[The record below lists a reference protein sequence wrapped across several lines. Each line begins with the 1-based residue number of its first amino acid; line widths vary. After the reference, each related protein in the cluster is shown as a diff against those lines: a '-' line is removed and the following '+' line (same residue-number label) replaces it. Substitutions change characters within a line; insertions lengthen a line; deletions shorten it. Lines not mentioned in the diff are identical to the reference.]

1 MRFQTFSC
9 GCQSRESKP
18 TYFSSLKKYQAS
30 STMPTTI
37 EIELARPAPATP
49 IAKPVPQ
56 PAIRIGASAVFRSTV
71 SAWIA
76 IVGLT
81 MPVPRNAEPMTT
93 CAKPSARPGRNQYR
107 YVTPCGLRRG
117 VGRDCGDVGTGER
130 IAADQRRERARDGE
144 QHRLVEHEIRVG
156 AVAAAHGL
164 RDQRDGADSEHLGQ
178 RHDHEHQRARR
189 ADAGDGRIAEPCDE
203 VEVDQEIQRLED
215 HAGGHWRGHRED
227 VPDDRALRQVLH

>member
-1 MRFQTFSC
+1 
-9 GCQSRESKP
+9 
-18 TYFSSLKKYQAS
+18 
-30 STMPTTI
+30 MPTTI

-56 PAIRIGASAVFRSTV
+56 PAIRIGASSGVQQHRQRLDRHRRLDDAR
-71 SAWIA
+71 AA
-76 IVGLT
+76 QRGAHDDLRKAEREARQE
-81 MPVPRNAEPMTT
+81 PVQIRDAF
-93 CAKPSARPGRNQYR
+93 
-107 YVTPCGLRRG
+107 GLRRR
-117 VGRDCGDVGTGER
+117 VGRDRGDVGTRER

-164 RDQRDGADSEHLGQ
+164 RDQRDGADAEHLGQ

-189 ADAGDGRIAEPCDE
+189 ADAGDGRVAEPCDE

-215 HAGGHWRGHRED
+215 HAGGHRRGHRED
-227 VPDDRALRQVLH
+227 VPDDRALRQVLHWHLAETAAQNTR